1 MLRGAVTVLVKEGR
15 IAGVEPGYPE
25 IGVDWPVVD
34 YPGATVLPG
43 LVDAHVHLGGD
54 SANGA
59 LDRLAGYP
67 DDQLQDVIETALRRQ
82 LAAGVTTVRDLGD
95 RHWSAVA
102 WRDRQRRT
110 SLSTP
115 LPAIIASGPPITSVS
130 GHCWSMGGQVEGA
143 DALRAAVRERAD
155 RQVDVVKIMVS
166 GGAMT
171 PGTDILRCQFTL
183 PELRVAVTEAH
194 HLGLPVTA
202 HAHGLSA
209 VERAVQAGVDGIEH
223 CSCLIEAG
231 IKLPDALLNAIVTA
245 GIDVCPT
252 LGKVADA
259 VQPPR
264 VLELIRRTGMTDEKR
279 QAFVAGLAQRG
290 VRVVSG
296 SDAGI
301 SAGKP
306 HGILPAAVADLVAGG
321 RPASEALAS
330 ATSEAARAC
339 GAGDRKGQLKPGFDA
354 DLLVISGDP
363 TADIQSLTQVNTI
376 IVQGRVVSDPPAP
389 TPATHQ
395 TPPGQ

>member
-1 MLRGAVTVLVKEGR
+1 MLGGAVTVLVKEGR

-25 IGVDWPVVD
+25 IGADWPIVE

-67 DDQLQDVIETALRRQ
+67 DDELHDVIETALRRQ

-110 SLSTP
+110 GLSAP
-115 LPAIIASGPPITSVS
+115 LPAIIASGPPITSVG
-130 GHCWSMGGQVEGA
+130 GHCWSMGGQAEGA

-155 RQVDVVKIMVS
+155 RQVDVVKIMAS

-171 PGTDILRCQFTL
+171 PGTDILQCQFTL
-183 PELRVAVTEAH
+183 PELRIAVAEAH

-202 HAHGLSA
+202 HAHGLPA

-223 CSCLIEAG
+223 CSCLTEAG

-252 LGKVADA
+252 LGMTAGA
-259 VQPPR
+259 VPPPR
-264 VLELIRRTGMTDEKR
+264 VLELIRRTGMTYEKR
-279 QAFVAGLAQRG
+279 QAFAAGLAQRG

-296 SDAGI
+296 SDGGI

-321 RPASEALAS
+321 LPASEALAS

-363 TADIQSLTQVNTI
+363 TTDIQSLTRAKTI
-376 IVQGRVVSDPPAP
+376 IVQGSIVSDGWGSLKDSS
-389 TPATHQ
+389 Q
-395 TPPGQ
+395 PG